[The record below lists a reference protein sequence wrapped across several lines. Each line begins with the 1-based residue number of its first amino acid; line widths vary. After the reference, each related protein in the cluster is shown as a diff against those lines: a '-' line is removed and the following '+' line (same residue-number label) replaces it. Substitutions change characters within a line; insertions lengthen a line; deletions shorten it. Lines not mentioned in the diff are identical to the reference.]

1 MDRIWEQFNSSLG
14 NLVTKLQNWLNSII
28 VNLPDLLLAS
38 LVLIIGI
45 FLTRR
50 MQSYFFRLISRFSQK
65 VTVNRLLA
73 NIATALFFMIVLFIV
88 LSILGLDTA
97 LTTLLGTA
105 GVAGL
110 AVGLALQ
117 DPIVNLFAGIM
128 MSMRTFFKI
137 GDLVET
143 NDFFGIVEKISL
155 RSTIIKTLQGQ
166 EVVIPNKNVYQ
177 NPLKNFST
185 SGERRIDLSCG
196 VSYGDEL
203 EKVKNIAIGAVKE
216 KLKYNN
222 SKPVE
227 LFFTEF
233 GNSSINFTLRFW
245 MDNGN
250 QKDYLELQS
259 NAIIAL
265 KKAFDANDI
274 SIPFPIRTLDFGI
287 KGGEKLNEV
296 ISAGW
301 MEKESGGAN

>member
-50 MQSYFFRLISRFSQK
+50 MQNYFFRLISRFSQK
-65 VTVNRLLA
+65 ITVNRLLA

-203 EKVKNIAIGAVKE
+203 EKVKDIAIGAVKE
-216 KLKYNN
+216 KLKYKD

-301 MEKESGGAN
+301 MEKG